1 MKIKQLCI
9 DSVAKKAN
17 AELEEFDFENREQV
31 TEEIIDKV
39 LLSYKERRGADCASE
54 ERVELNLMEE
64 HGNERTLTVSEEL
77 PEKISRRSEA
87 LANLNRIRRY

>member
-1 MKIKQLCI
+1 MWQ
-9 DSVAKKAN
+9 KKAN

-64 HGNERTLTVSEEL
+64 AAMNVHLQEFSEGSLKEFLGGMEAACRSDRTGDIKGV
-77 PEKISRRSEA
+77 A
-87 LANLNRIRRY
+87 GV